1 VNDPHVASLVYRF
14 ASTNDLDRF
23 TMAVPLDAT
32 IDGFDVH
39 LADGLLTATPHD
51 HFASADD
58 AREILEPQLR
68 DWEAQARVQEVWHS
82 IRFVFENAQVI
93 DRSLGPSVG
102 VSPTAA
108 HGRLAAFEAA
118 VMRDNPTYPP
128 PATGFR
134 TDPVLDAI
142 LGRLE
147 DLDQRRTTLTDAAY
161 WVLTKV
167 ENEFGRGA
175 AKGGA
180 RKQAASVL
188 GIDEAILGN
197 LGRLASQ
204 NDPEI
209 GRKAKG
215 AVTPFT
221 GNERAWMRAAI
232 VLIARRI
239 GERNASRQPRR

>member
-1 VNDPHVASLVYRF
+1 
-14 ASTNDLDRF
+14 
-23 TMAVPLDAT
+23 
-32 IDGFDVH
+32 
-39 LADGLLTATPHD
+39 
-51 HFASADD
+51 
-58 AREILEPQLR
+58 
-68 DWEAQARVQEVWHS
+68 
-82 IRFVFENAQVI
+82 
-93 DRSLGPSVG
+93 
-102 VSPTAA
+102 
-108 HGRLAAFEAA
+108 
-118 VMRDNPTYPP
+118 MRDNSTYPP